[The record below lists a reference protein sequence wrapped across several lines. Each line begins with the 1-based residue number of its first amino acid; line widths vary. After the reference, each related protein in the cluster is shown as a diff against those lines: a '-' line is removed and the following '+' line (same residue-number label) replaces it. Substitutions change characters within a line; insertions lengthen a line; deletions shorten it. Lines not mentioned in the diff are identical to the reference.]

1 MASDSVRT
9 FGRRCIMIPSLY
21 NRSGSST
28 APSTT
33 DAQESEVVQ
42 AAHRVARDSGIEPA
56 VVFPPDDGHVC
67 DHCRKE
73 LDPLDVAL
81 GAFGSRHGDTSRSDR
96 RRQACVASTA
106 RAMLPASNR
115 SALSPV
121 AACSI
126 EGFRRRYFR
135 ERYEAAA
142 RYSGGR
148 SSSLMCR
155 TSSDL

>member
-1 MASDSVRT
+1 MANDSVRT
-9 FGRRCIMIPSLY
+9 FGRRCIMIPSLC
-21 NRSGSST
+21 NRSRSST

-33 DAQESEVVQ
+33 RGPESEVVQ

-81 GAFGSRHGDTSRSDR
+81 GAFGSRPGDTSRSDR

-121 AACSI
+121 AGCSI
-126 EGFRRRYFR
+126 EGFCRHYFLDS
-135 ERYEAAA
+135 YAAA
-142 RYSGGR
+142 ASYSG
-148 SSSLMCR
+148 
-155 TSSDL
+155 